1 MSICRTKLK
10 MSLLTQTVLIAV
22 LTVGTAWAAEEDGLQ
37 VALKLSTSRYP
48 SVQAKLAEL
57 KSLGFEI
64 NAAEA
69 GRYPSLSLQA
79 QAMADNQ
86 TQVVAKIQQPIWTGG
101 RITGGIDLSEK
112 KLDVGRVS
120 LLQVRRQLM
129 EDTAATY
136 ANLIGARQRL
146 GAAEINVVE
155 HEKLFG
161 LISRRQVGSIAS
173 EADVRLARSRLTQ
186 AETQREQLKGAV
198 DKSLS
203 DLSSLTLTPLEGKQP
218 VEEYL
223 LQLPA
228 AEVIIA
234 SAENNSPLVQQR
246 LMEVEIA
253 RIEASLRE
261 ADMMP
266 VLSATLESDVIRTGK
281 YDYLPKETKVGLTLS
296 GNVEGVGFAGYG
308 RVRAATAMIEA
319 AKGAVETVRSE
330 AIRRAKALVT
340 ERSTYKRV
348 LISNDQLVESSQQTL
363 ASFMRQY
370 DVGRKS
376 WVDVLNA
383 QKELADARQSM
394 ELTKSSIVEISL
406 RLAVM
411 IGQMDKYAG
420 LLP

>member
-1 MSICRTKLK
+1 
-10 MSLLTQTVLIAV
+10 
-22 LTVGTAWAAEEDGLQ
+22 
-37 VALKLSTSRYP
+37 
-48 SVQAKLAEL
+48 
-57 KSLGFEI
+57 
-64 NAAEA
+64 
-69 GRYPSLSLQA
+69 
-79 QAMADNQ
+79 
-86 TQVVAKIQQPIWTGG
+86 
-101 RITGGIDLSEK
+101 
-112 KLDVGRVS
+112 
-120 LLQVRRQLM
+120 
-129 EDTAATY
+129 
-136 ANLIGARQRL
+136 
-146 GAAEINVVE
+146 
-155 HEKLFG
+155 
-161 LISRRQVGSIAS
+161 
-173 EADVRLARSRLTQ
+173 
-186 AETQREQLKGAV
+186 
-198 DKSLS
+198 
-203 DLSSLTLTPLEGKQP
+203 
-218 VEEYL
+218 
-223 LQLPA
+223 
-228 AEVIIA
+228 
-234 SAENNSPLVQQR
+234 
-246 LMEVEIA
+246 MEVEIA